1 MSPTIVSPAKVS
13 PLYVYD
19 QNLVQL
25 CGAIDASSKQSSC
38 TDQHQN
44 LARCGEDGIAQVGE
58 RSLTDRHFPR
68 RLFLFLTVLLLLSM
82 DKEGA
87 ESVPASS
94 NAPTVKSEEGREKC
108 GLGGE
113 KWIKVYLIQIWR
125 EDTAYNCKLI
135 PKLPDRSRRQV
146 FPLRTTDKRSAA
158 QAEQWWHQWQTP

>member
-1 MSPTIVSPAKVS
+1 MYA
-13 PLYVYD
+13 

-38 TDQHQN
+38 TDQHQT

-113 KWIKVYLIQIWR
+113 
-125 EDTAYNCKLI
+125 NG
-135 PKLPDRSRRQV
+135 SR
-146 FPLRTTDKRSAA
+146 FK
-158 QAEQWWHQWQTP
+158 